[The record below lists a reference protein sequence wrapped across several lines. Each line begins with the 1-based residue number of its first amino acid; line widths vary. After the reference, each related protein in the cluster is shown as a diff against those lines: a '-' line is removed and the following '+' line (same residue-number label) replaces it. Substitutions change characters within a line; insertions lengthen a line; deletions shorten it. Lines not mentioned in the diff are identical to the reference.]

1 MKTTWLINKEFSNFY
16 KFPWTLWDNPYTDLF
31 SLFSIVL
38 DTKAN
43 KTKPANSVNRWIA
56 HLDIFIDVKQKCT
69 RVRAVHNSKP
79 MLMMIAFHK
88 THFIKDDCKCKG
100 SIAQ

>member
-43 KTKPANSVNRWIA
+43 KTKPSLKVFYNT
-56 HLDIFIDVKQKCT
+56 QT
-69 RVRAVHNSKP
+69 
-79 MLMMIAFHK
+79 MLNEHEHT
-88 THFIKDDCKCKG
+88 TH
-100 SIAQ
+100 